1 MNQGQD
7 TIAILD
13 VAQIQHPLELLDK
26 LSEDP
31 AIAALVDRFGADWT
45 VTEWTLQPSAS
56 DPRVVDILGPGGI
69 VLRLGKRCVEV
80 YHLISFRSFAEAG
93 DDHRLV
99 RRAFRA
105 IARLVGSRRA
115 VYTHELA
122 NTDRDP
128 ETGTEE
134 VIASLTSS
142 AGAPANSFADLARSE
157 PYKAASWYVDTFA
170 DLDAN

>member
-1 MNQGQD
+1 MSQD
-7 TIAILD
+7 TIAIFD
-13 VAQIQHPLELLDK
+13 VPTPVHPLELLDR

-31 AIAALVDRFGADWT
+31 AVGALADRFGADWT

-69 VLRLGKRCVEV
+69 VLRVGKRCVEV
-80 YHLISFRSFAEAG
+80 YHLVSFRSFAEG
-93 DDHRLV
+93 GEDHRIV

-105 IARLVGSRRA
+105 VARLVGSKRA

-134 VIASLTSS
+134 VIASLTEN
-142 AGAPANSFADLARSE
+142 AGAPSATFADLARAE
-157 PYKAASWYVDTFA
+157 PYRAGSWYVDTFA

>member
-1 MNQGQD
+1 VSQD

-13 VAQIQHPLELLDK
+13 VATVQHPLELLDR
-26 LSEDP
+26 LSVDP
-31 AIAALVDRFGADWT
+31 AIVALVDRFGAEWT

-56 DPRVVDILGPGGI
+56 DARVVDILGPGGI

-80 YHLISFRSFAEAG
+80 YHLIPFRSFAEAG

-105 IARLVGSRRA
+105 VARVVGSKRA
-115 VYTHELA
+115 IYTHELA

-128 ETGTEE
+128 EAGTDE
-134 VIASLTSS
+134 VVASLTAN
-142 AGAPANSFADLARSE
+142 AGAPAETFAELARAE
-157 PYKAASWYVDTFA
+157 PYRARSWYVDTFA

>member
-1 MNQGQD
+1 VNQD

-13 VAQIQHPLELLDK
+13 VAAVQHPLELLDR
-26 LSEDP
+26 LSADP
-31 AIAALVDRFGADWT
+31 AVTALVDRFGSEWT
-45 VTEWTLQPSAS
+45 VTEWTLQPSAT
-56 DPRVVDILGPGGI
+56 DPRVIDILGPGGL

-80 YHLISFRSFAEAG
+80 YHVVAFASFAAGG

-105 IARLVGSRRA
+105 IARIVGSKRA

-128 ETGTEE
+128 EMGTED
-134 VIASLTSS
+134 VIANLTSA
-142 AGAPANSFADLARSE
+142 AGPPAATFADLARAE
-157 PYKAASWYVDTFA
+157 PYRAGSWYVDGFE

>member
-1 MNQGQD
+1 LSQD

-13 VAQIQHPLELLDK
+13 VATIQHPLELLDR
-26 LSEDP
+26 LSVDP
-31 AIAALVDRFGADWT
+31 ALVALVERFGEDWS

-56 DPRVVDILGPGGI
+56 DPRVVDILGPGGV

-80 YHLISFRSFAEAG
+80 YHLVPFRSFAEAG
-93 DDHRLV
+93 DEHRLV

-105 IARLVGSRRA
+105 IARIVGSKRA

-128 ETGTEE
+128 EAGTEE
-134 VIASLTSS
+134 VIASLTSA
-142 AGAPANSFADLARSE
+142 AGPPANTFEDLAKAE
-157 PYKAASWYVDTFA
+157 PYRAGSWYVDDFA

>member
-1 MNQGQD
+1 MSQD

-13 VAQIQHPLELLDK
+13 VPNVIHPLELLDR

-31 AIAALVDRFGADWT
+31 SVAALVDRFGGEWT
-45 VTEWTLQPSAS
+45 ITEWTLQPSAS

-80 YHLISFRSFAEAG
+80 YHLVSFRTFAEAG
-93 DDHRLV
+93 EDHRLV

-105 IARLVGSRRA
+105 VARLVGSRRA

-134 VIASLTSS
+134 VIASLTSH
-142 AGAPANSFADLARSE
+142 AGAPATTFADLARAE
-157 PYKAASWYVDTFA
+157 PYRAGSWYVDTFA

>member
-1 MNQGQD
+1 LSQD

-13 VAQIQHPLELLDK
+13 VATPQHPLELLDR
-26 LSEDP
+26 LSTDP
-31 AIAALVDRFGADWT
+31 ALTALVDRFGADWT
-45 VTEWTLQPSAS
+45 VSEWTLQPSATDS
-56 DPRVVDILGPGGI
+56 RVIDILGPGGV
-69 VLRLGKRCVEV
+69 VLRVGKRCVEV
-80 YHLISFRSFAEAG
+80 YHLISFRAFADSG

-105 IARLVGSRRA
+105 IARLVGSKRA

-134 VIASLTSS
+134 VIASLTAN
-142 AGAPANSFADLARSE
+142 AGPPATTLADLARAE
-157 PYKAASWYVDTFA
+157 PYRAGSWYVDTFA

>member
-1 MNQGQD
+1 MSQD

-13 VAQIQHPLELLDK
+13 VVQVQHPLELMDR
-26 LSEDP
+26 LSIDP
-31 AIAALVDRFGADWT
+31 AITALVDEFGADWT

-56 DPRVVDILGPGGI
+56 DPRVIDILGPGGI

-80 YHLISFRSFAEAG
+80 YHLIAFRTFAEAG
-93 DDHRLV
+93 EAHRLV

-105 IARLVGSRRA
+105 VARLVGSKRA

-128 ETGTEE
+128 EAGTEE
-134 VIASLTSS
+134 VIAALTAA
-142 AGAPANSFADLARSE
+142 AGPAAKTFADLARAE
-157 PYKAASWYVDTFA
+157 PYREGSWYVDTFA

>member
-1 MNQGQD
+1 LSQD

-13 VAQIQHPLELLDK
+13 VPNVVHPLELLDR
-26 LSEDP
+26 LSTDS
-31 AIAALVDRFGADWT
+31 ALAALVDRFGADWT
-45 VTEWTLQPSAS
+45 VTEWTLQPSAT
-56 DPRVVDILGPGGI
+56 DPRVVDLLGPGGI
-69 VLRLGKRCVEV
+69 VLRVGKRCVEV
-80 YHLISFRSFAEAG
+80 YHLVSFRTFAEGG

-134 VIASLTSS
+134 VIASLTSN
-142 AGAPANSFADLARSE
+142 AGPPAKTLADLARAE
-157 PYKAASWYVDTFA
+157 PYREGSWYVDTFA

>member
-1 MNQGQD
+1 MSQD

-13 VAQIQHPLELLDK
+13 VAQVQHPLELMDR
-26 LSEDP
+26 LSTDP
-31 AIAALVDRFGADWT
+31 AIGALAERFGGDWT
-45 VTEWTLQPSAS
+45 ITEWTLQPSAS
-56 DPRVVDILGPGGI
+56 DPRVLDILGPGGI

-80 YHLISFRSFAEAG
+80 YHLIDFRSFAAAG

-105 IARLVGSRRA
+105 VARLVGSKRA

-128 ETGTEE
+128 EAGTEE
-134 VIASLTSS
+134 VIASLTSA
-142 AGAPANSFADLARSE
+142 AGAPSTTFADLARAE
-157 PYKAASWYVDTFA
+157 PYRAGSWYVDTFA

>member
-1 MNQGQD
+1 MSQD

-13 VAQIQHPLELLDK
+13 VVQVQHPLELMDR
-26 LSEDP
+26 LSIDP
-31 AIAALVDRFGADWT
+31 AITALVDEFGADWT

-56 DPRVVDILGPGGI
+56 DPRVIDILGPGGI
-69 VLRLGKRCVEV
+69 LLRLGKRCVEV
-80 YHLISFRSFAEAG
+80 YHLIDFRTFAEAG
-93 DDHRLV
+93 ERHRLV

-105 IARLVGSRRA
+105 IARLVGSKRA

-128 ETGTEE
+128 EAGTEE
-134 VIASLTSS
+134 VIAALTSS
-142 AGAPANSFADLARSE
+142 AGPPATTFADLSRAE
-157 PYKAASWYVDTFA
+157 PYRAGSWYVDTFA

>member
-1 MNQGQD
+1 LSQD

-13 VAQIQHPLELLDK
+13 VATVQHPLDLLDR
-26 LSEDP
+26 LSTDP
-31 AIAALVDRFGADWT
+31 AIAALADRFGGDWT

-69 VLRLGKRCVEV
+69 VLRLGKRCAEV
-80 YHLISFRSFAEAG
+80 YHLIPFRSFADAG

-105 IARLVGSRRA
+105 VARLVGSKRA

-128 ETGTEE
+128 EAGTEE
-134 VIASLTSS
+134 VIASLTAN
-142 AGAPANSFADLARSE
+142 AGAPATTLGELARAE
-157 PYKAASWYVDTFA
+157 PYRAHSWYVDDFA